1 MASHVNDRGRPGDHI
16 RSHAEHDEPM
26 SEQPD
31 LTAPSPADG
40 PTTPGSPAIT
50 PETATRPVERE
61 TERLPGGTA
70 GVEAAGGATAG
81 TTTGAAGS
89 GPTRTTAPR
98 REPGVT
104 RIGGAWVG
112 LIVGAVLLIFLLVF
126 VLQNLGPA
134 RVYFLGWQAELP
146 LGIWLLFAAIA
157 GVLLLAIPGFARML
171 QWRRAAR
178 GGTGPR

>member
-1 MASHVNDRGRPGDHI
+1 
-16 RSHAEHDEPM
+16 M

-40 PTTPGSPAIT
+40 PTTPGTPAVSR
-50 PETATRPVERE
+50 ESGTRPVERE

-70 GVEAAGGATAG
+70 GLVGGPPS
-81 TTTGAAGS
+81 GAA
-89 GPTRTTAPR
+89 PTRTSTGPRR
-98 REPGVT
+98 REPGMT

-112 LIVGAVLLIFLLVF
+112 LIVGAVLLIFLLIF
-126 VLQNLGPA
+126 ILQNLGPA

-157 GVLLLAIPGFARML
+157 GVLLLAIPGLARML
-171 QWRRAAR
+171 QWRRAAK
-178 GGTGPR
+178 GGTGRR

>member
-1 MASHVNDRGRPGDHI
+1 
-16 RSHAEHDEPM
+16 M

-40 PTTPGSPAIT
+40 PTTPGSPAV
-50 PETATRPVERE
+50 PESTTTRPVERE
-61 TERLPGGTA
+61 TDRLPGGTA
-70 GVEAAGGATAG
+70 GAGELSDPTSGAVDPTS
-81 TTTGAAGS
+81 GAA
-89 GPTRTTAPR
+89 PTRTSTAPR
-98 REPGVT
+98 SGPGVT

-112 LIVGAVLLIFLLVF
+112 LIVGAVLLIFLLIF

-157 GVLLLAIPGFARML
+157 GVLLLAIPGLARML
-171 QWRRAAR
+171 QWRRASKGGRAR
-178 GGTGPR
+178 R

>member
-1 MASHVNDRGRPGDHI
+1 MRK
-16 RSHAEHDEPM
+16 
-26 SEQPD
+26 QPD

-40 PTTPGSPAIT
+40 PTTPGTPAVT
-50 PETATRPVERE
+50 PESGVRPVERE

-70 GVEAAGGATAG
+70 GVDGESTSAAA
-81 TTTGAAGS
+81 
-89 GPTRTTAPR
+89 PTRTSTGPR
-98 REPGVT
+98 RRGPGVT

-112 LIVGAVLLIFLLVF
+112 LIVGAVLLVFLLIF

-171 QWRRAAR
+171 QWRRAAK
-178 GGTGPR
+178 GGAGHR